1 MSAAAPRRALGYLPA
16 LDGLRALAVAVV
28 VAYHLGYS
36 VVPGG
41 YIGVE
46 VFFVLSGWLV
56 CALLHA
62 EHQQNGRID
71 LKQFWLRRARRL
83 LPAVGVVMAAT
94 LAVATFSHYDRFV
107 SLRGDALGALAYALN
122 WRLIFTQQ
130 SYFEAAAGPSPLQHL
145 WSLSIEEQF
154 YLALPLL
161 LGAILATRVT
171 ARHGATLLLAA
182 AALSTLWRFVLE
194 EPGVD
199 PSRIYYG
206 TDTRAAGLLIGVTL
220 GLVWVPSRLRRVP
233 GRWACFP
240 LDVAALASLA
250 VIGWYALEVS
260 EHDPDAF
267 GASLTTVQ
275 LATIVLIAVVVH
287 PVQGLVAKG
296 LSVPPLRW
304 VGQRSYGIYLWHWP
318 IIVAIAAAP
327 GEQPEPPAWSAAI
340 VALTLL
346 LAGISYRWVEQPI
359 RQRGFGRSLL
369 DLRGWLPRETL
380 ARPLFGGAAAGL
392 SLLTVAALAVTT
404 HHLVTTSRDTAVT
417 PEMAAATGELP
428 PTATTTSLQPASGMA
443 VAPSS
448 QAMAAPADMSVPPL
462 TTPPPTLPPPPP
474 LPPITGIGD
483 SVMLGAAPML
493 SARLGPTMHVE
504 AKVGRQMID
513 SPRLVADLADHGRL
527 GDVVILHLGAN
538 GPFPDETIDDIVDI
552 TGDRELLLVNVKVPR
567 RWEGEV
573 NDRLIS
579 AIRRHRKI
587 TLVDWR
593 QVADAEPGLLTRDG
607 YHLTPTGVQRY
618 SDVVAAAVAEALK
631 PQPRTGAN
639 GRHPI

>member
-36 VVPGG
+36 FVPGG

-56 CALLHA
+56 CALLHS
-62 EHQQNGRID
+62 EHQKTGRID
-71 LKQFWLRRARRL
+71 LKRFWLRRARRL
-83 LPAVGVVMAAT
+83 LPAVSVVMAAT
-94 LAVATFSHYDRFV
+94 LVVATLSHYDRFV

-161 LGAILATRVT
+161 LGVVLATRFT
-171 ARHGATLLLAA
+171 ARHGASLLLAA
-182 AALSTLWRFVLE
+182 AVASTLWRFVLE

-206 TDTRAAGLLIGVTL
+206 TDTRAAGLLIGATL
-220 GLVWVPSRLRRVP
+220 GMVWVPSRLRRVP
-233 GRWACFP
+233 GRWAWLP
-240 LDVAALASLA
+240 LDLAALACLA
-250 VIGWYALEVS
+250 VIGRYALDVS
-260 EHDPDAF
+260 EHDPGAF
-267 GASLTTVQ
+267 GASLTTIQ
-275 LATIVLIAVVVH
+275 LATIVLIAAVVH
-287 PVQGLVAKG
+287 PVQGLVAKS
-296 LSVPPLRW
+296 LSIAPLRW

-327 GEQPEPPAWSAAI
+327 GEQPESPAWSATI
-340 VALTLL
+340 VVLTLL
-346 LAGISYRWVEQPI
+346 LAGISYRWIEQPI
-359 RQRGFGRSLL
+359 RERGFGQAIL
-369 DLRGWLPRETL
+369 DLRGWLPREMVT
-380 ARPLFGGAAAGL
+380 RPLFGGAAVAL
-392 SLLTVAALAVTT
+392 SLLTLAGLVVTT
-404 HHLVTTSRDTAVT
+404 HHLVTTPRDELATA
-417 PEMAAATGELP
+417 EMAAADIEAA
-428 PTATTTSLQPASGMA
+428 PTATTTSLQPTAL
-443 VAPSS
+443 APSS
-448 QAMAAPADMSVPPL
+448 QAMAAPADMAVPPL

-483 SVMLGAAPML
+483 SVMLGAGPAL

-538 GPFPDETIDDIVDI
+538 GPFPDSTIDDIVDI
-552 TGDRELLLVNVKVPR
+552 TGDRKLLLVNVKVPR

-573 NDRLIS
+573 NDRIIS
-579 AIRRHRKI
+579 AIQRHRKV

-607 YHLTPTGVQRY
+607 YHLTPTGAQRY

-639 GRHPI
+639 GRRPI